1 MVVATGDSAQFE
13 KEEWMR
19 KEANTNPRATT
30 AVQPALAILDS
41 QVEMYERPW
50 MLEDSKKSRKQSISV
65 FINSIVRVTGCNE

>member
-1 MVVATGDSAQFE
+1 
-13 KEEWMR
+13 MR

-30 AVQPALAILDS
+30 AVQPALAILDL

-65 FINSIVRVTGCNE
+65 FINSTGAKEKLIAFHIYQTG